1 MSRIIFDS
9 MRLFL
14 TLFIAAF
21 LLADSS
27 LAAELSAITDHKAY
41 NVGDTVRIRLDRGT
55 SATASVRYA
64 GEQQPV
70 VRGLPVTGAEY
81 TAFWNVPWTART
93 GLYEVDLSVTGKA
106 KVRGATFFA
115 VHRQL
120 AKITALELDKP
131 FYTSGDAVNPRI
143 VVRNFS
149 DRPLDHVE
157 IDFEAYTFP
166 WIAPKADAPAS
177 WKAVAAQSLTLPPGG
192 EREFRVQKA
201 AVVQAPKDPVAIY
214 FSVVVHDS
222 RDPNH
227 IYDLVASPAAFTF
240 PPNTDFPK
248 QYPFL
253 YLYPRLQDVPKSEAY
268 RHFYPPEFVSDVITF
283 DSSHTMFPAGV
294 APTVSFNIKQPS
306 DAHWGTQ
313 SARASIRARILN
325 SESPAARPDSAPLV
339 GRHTLTLHPLPPGN
353 YTLEV
358 SVQLPGNITVAQ
370 NRLEL
375 GVNPL
380 PKSLLIFCAHQD
392 DDTAHPGI
400 IRAAVENNIPV
411 HVVYF
416 TSGGGNGCERYYM
429 HICDPSRAMDF
440 GEVRMGEAR
449 GSLGHLGVPRENIF
463 FLGLP
468 DGGLGHVWSRH
479 DKGHEPYLSELLA
492 TDHSPYREA
501 AIPNLPYTRE
511 AAVSAAKDFILRFKP
526 DVIYTGHPDERHV
539 DHRTNNWIVVKAM
552 QELLREGKL
561 SRDTQLIVDVAYGAM
576 REQHAPY
583 KYEKHTL
590 HVSGEVARIS
600 QEALWYYQTQDGNHQ
615 QAEIIDYAKLPR
627 DEPYPH
633 DRILDWQDHEGWN
646 EKE

>member
-1 MSRIIFDS
+1 
-9 MRLFL
+9 MRLSLTFL
-14 TLFIAAF
+14 IAAF
-21 LLADSS
+21 LATGYSV
-27 LAAELSAITDHKAY
+27 AAELSAITDQKAY
-41 NVGDTVRIRLDRGT
+41 NVGDTIRIRLDPGANGT
-55 SATASVRYA
+55 ATIRYVSEKQA
-64 GEQQPV
+64 VATGI
-70 VRGLPVTGAEY
+70 PVTGAAY
-81 TAFWNVPWTART
+81 TSLWKVPWTART
-93 GLYEVDLSVTGKA
+93 GLYEVDVSVAGKA
-106 KVRGATFFA
+106 NVRTAASFA
-115 VHRQL
+115 VHRQRV
-120 AKITALELDKP
+120 KVIALELDKA

-149 DRPLDHVE
+149 NHRLDHIEV
-157 IDFEAYTFP
+157 DFEGYTFP
-166 WIAPKADAPAS
+166 WIAPKADEPPP
-177 WKAVAAQSLTLPPGG
+177 WKTVAAQSLTLPPGG
-192 EREFRVQKA
+192 EKEFRVGKA

-214 FSVVVHDS
+214 FSVVVHDN
-222 RDPNH
+222 RDPNQ

-240 PPNTDFPK
+240 PPNTEFPK

-253 YLYPRLQDVPKSEAY
+253 YLYPRLQDVPKSETY
-268 RHFYPPEFVSDVITF
+268 RHFYPPEFVSDAITF

-294 APTVSFNIKQPS
+294 APTVSFNVKLPS
-306 DAHWGTQ
+306 DARWGAQ
-313 SARASIRARILN
+313 VARASIRARILN
-325 SESPAARPDSAPLV
+325 SESPAISPAAAPLV
-339 GRHTLTLHPLPPGN
+339 GRHTLTLNPLPPGN
-353 YTLEV
+353 YTLEI
-358 SVQLPGNITVAQ
+358 SVQLPGGVTVAQ

-375 GVNPL
+375 GINAL
-380 PKSLLIFCAHQD
+380 PKSLLVFCAHQD

-400 IRAAVENNIPV
+400 IRAAVENDIPV

-440 GEVRMGEAR
+440 GEVRMAEAR
-449 GSLGHLGVPRENIF
+449 ASLGHLGVPRENIF
-463 FLGLP
+463 FFGLP

-479 DKGHEPYLSELLA
+479 GNGGEPYLSELLA

-552 QELLREGKL
+552 QELLHEGKL

-576 REQHAPY
+576 REHHAPY
-583 KYEKHTL
+583 KYERHAL

-600 QEALWYYQTQDGNHQ
+600 QEALWYYQSQDGNHQ

-646 EKE
+646 EQE